1 MSHMIGRHVCAECL
15 RRSKNGAQ
23 LTHSDAGMSPLQY
36 VSSHAAQPQFQTSNV
51 VIVWHAAGCT
61 RQKTQVNV
69 CPYHLCQHRHL
80 PWIQHH
86 RAKFRGEI
94 PQHQLKVMSALKT

>member
-1 MSHMIGRHVCAECL
+1 MSHMIDHVCAECL

-23 LTHSDAGMSPLQY
+23 LTLSNAGMSPLQA
-36 VSSHAAQPQFQTSNV
+36 VSSHAAEPQFRTSNI
-51 VIVWHAAGCT
+51 VIVWHAVGCT
-61 RQKTQVNV
+61 RHKTQLNV
-69 CPYHLCQHRHL
+69 CPCHLRQHRHL

-86 RAKFRGEI
+86 RAKFRGRI